1 MLADAHTDTCIQ
13 NADWQIYGGGCY
25 IVSLILCTFKN
36 CHKNFLNLTNKKDRN
51 HRGKKKE
58 WVHVWKSNQG
68 FFFLYFWPEVTKPGL
83 CNTNWALLLTIWPR

>member
-36 CHKNFLNLTNKKDRN
+36 CHKNFLNLTNKQ
-51 HRGKKKE
+51 KKTEITGEKKRMSSCLE
-58 WVHVWKSNQG
+58 
-68 FFFLYFWPEVTKPGL
+68 E
-83 CNTNWALLLTIWPR
+83 